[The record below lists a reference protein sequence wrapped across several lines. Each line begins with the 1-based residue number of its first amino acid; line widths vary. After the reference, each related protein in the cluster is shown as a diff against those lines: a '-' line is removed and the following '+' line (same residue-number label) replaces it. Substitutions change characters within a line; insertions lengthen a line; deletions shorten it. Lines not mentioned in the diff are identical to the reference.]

1 MIGLVDG
8 LGDVGGTDAV
18 AYLANERGTA
28 AEGIHVGTVGA
39 LAQGADDRLALHA
52 QMEGTCQMR
61 VLVIVHWMQFLGYK
75 DTNNKVKRA

>member
-39 LAQGADDRLALHA
+39 LAQGADDRL
-52 QMEGTCQMR
+52 TR
-61 VLVIVHWMQFLGYK
+61 
-75 DTNNKVKRA
+75 KRALGPKGRFACKEQASRKPAKT